1 MRRRERCIRSARK
14 TITPGQLRTHQAPF
28 AQSHPIPQAV
38 GWRTPR
44 QRTGGMPAGAAHFE
58 HLVTRDPE
66 DQPDLTVDGGRN
78 IDLIPG
84 RVGLRR
90 GIRRQRQTTS
100 RAARRPV
107 LARVGHRELLG
118 AAMTRTAGLLAG
130 LSVRR
135 LRR

>member
-1 MRRRERCIRSARK
+1 
-14 TITPGQLRTHQAPF
+14 
-28 AQSHPIPQAV
+28 
-38 GWRTPR
+38 
-44 QRTGGMPAGAAHFE
+44 MPAGAAHFE

-107 LARVGHRELLG
+107 LARVGHREPYIPHP
-118 AAMTRTAGLLAG
+118 RDEKERGLL
-130 LSVRR
+130 SVCVSGC
-135 LRR
+135 LR